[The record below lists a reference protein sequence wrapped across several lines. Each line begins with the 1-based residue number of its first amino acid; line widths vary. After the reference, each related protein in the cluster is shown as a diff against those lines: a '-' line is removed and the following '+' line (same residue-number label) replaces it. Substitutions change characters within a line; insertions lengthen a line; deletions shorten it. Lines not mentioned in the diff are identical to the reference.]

1 MHPILPVEIQ
11 VFSLAFL
18 LAFTAW
24 VIWLIRTQRLHLRES
39 LAWLLTT
46 IASIAVIAYPKLLV
60 DGARLLGVQ
69 VPANALFGLGLLYLA
84 ANVLAVTIT
93 VSANTARV
101 RRLTQECALLR
112 SQIEALR
119 AAVGA
124 RPEADAAS
132 GAAPKG
138 EPRDRVAGQAR

>member
-11 VFSLAFL
+11 VLSLAFL

-24 VIWLIRTQRLHLRES
+24 VIWLIRSQRLHLRES

-46 IASIAVIAYPKLLV
+46 LAAIAVIAYPKLLV
-60 DGARLLGVQ
+60 AGARLLGVE

-84 ANVLAVTIT
+84 ANVLAATIAI
-93 VSANTARV
+93 SANTARV

-112 SQIEALR
+112 AEIEALR
-119 AAVGA
+119 APVAPRAAGPGVAPPGA
-124 RPEADAAS
+124 LPP
-132 GAAPKG
+132 G
-138 EPRDRVAGQAR
+138 

>member
-11 VFSLAFL
+11 VLSLTFL

-24 VIWLIRTQRLHLRES
+24 VIWLIRSQRLHLRES

-46 IASIAVIAYPKLLV
+46 LAAIAVIAYPKLLV
-60 DGARLLGVQ
+60 AGARLLGVE

-84 ANVLAVTIT
+84 ANVLAATIAI
-93 VSANTARV
+93 SANTARV

-112 SQIEALR
+112 AEIEALR
-119 AAVGA
+119 ASVAP
-124 RPEADAAS
+124 RAA
-132 GAAPKG
+132 GPGVAPPG
-138 EPRDRVAGQAR
+138 EPRAAAR